1 MNRMNSL
8 AAGQKLAMQLVKVQC
23 LASFFAGLALVF
35 AGRWYACA
43 GLLGGLVVAASTYLM
58 ASKMLRTL
66 GTSSQ
71 VLGRFV
77 MGIAI
82 KWLWIAGM
90 LSMLVIWAK
99 LPPLGVVVGVV
110 FATSSQF
117 FVWMTERQR

>member
-1 MNRMNSL
+1 MR
-8 AAGQKLAMQLVKVQC
+8 LVKVQC
-23 LASFFAGLALVF
+23 LASFLAGFALAF

-43 GLLGGLVVAASTYLM
+43 GLFGGLVVAASTYLM
-58 ASKMLRTL
+58 ASKMLRAL
-66 GTSSQ
+66 GTSSE

-82 KWLWIAGM
+82 KWMWVAGM